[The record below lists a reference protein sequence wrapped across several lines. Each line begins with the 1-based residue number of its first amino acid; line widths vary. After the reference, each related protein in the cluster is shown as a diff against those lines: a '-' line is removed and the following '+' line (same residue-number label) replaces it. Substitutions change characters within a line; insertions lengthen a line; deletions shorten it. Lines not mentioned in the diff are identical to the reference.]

1 MVTLS
6 YLLASSVSLAI
17 FEISNI
23 FIFFVLSTALL
34 KLAPEIR
41 V

>member
-1 MVTLS
+1 LHCNKYVTVINLPS
-6 YLLASSVSLAI
+6 
-17 FEISNI
+17 EISNF